1 VGARP
6 PDRPERSGD
15 RDQTV
20 TDDPASIPRMASQ
33 KQPEETVAAPLTVLV
48 HSDDSTTRERM
59 RMALGRRVA
68 PDLPRLE
75 IVEVATQWAVLQK
88 VRAGG
93 LDLVILDGEATPS
106 GGLGICRTIKEE
118 VAYAPPVL
126 VVLGRPQ
133 DDWLAAWS
141 RADAVAMHPIDPVA
155 FAAAVERLLR
165 SVLGVVAPG

>member
-1 VGARP
+1 MT
-6 PDRPERSGD
+6 ER
-15 RDQTV
+15 
-20 TDDPASIPRMASQ
+20 PASIPGMASQ
-33 KQPEETVAAPLTVLV
+33 TRADDTAEATLTVLV
-48 HSDDSTTRERM
+48 HSDDPTTRERV

-75 IVEVATQWAVLQK
+75 IVEAATQWAVLTK

-93 LDLVILDGEATPS
+93 IDLVILDGEAGQS

-118 VAYAPPVL
+118 VAFAPPIL

-141 RADAVAMHPIDPVA
+141 RADGVGMHPIDPVA

-165 SVLGVVAPG
+165 SVLAPADPGTTDVAVHG